1 MWNPTGV
8 IPSHTVKSCLGGLV
22 LGALLSVMHQNTTS
36 FLPSFCLHSP
46 QSSINSWQ
54 LTSDKMEVIERGLF
68 IPPKRIG
75 LIPSIWKTTQISSGR
90 LWAWDTKGLNTLKGF
105 ITRTLADVSKEFLPD
120 DSHTQDL
127 LRCLGSASM
136 DRSILQTVLL
146 FPHWQMCF
154 SKKRGLSQWLDNH
167 INVDKSGIEGDFSL
181 RTASRAHV
189 VPPDK
194 ERKLI
199 YQAGFSSIGTRS
211 IQHFWEAAQP
221 KLNVGHWKG
230 RKIAKHMVENIL
242 KQSPILGGAYLEQFQ
257 VVLDANAKGKKEA
270 VFDGSRFFFEVHAQF
285 PSSYFIV
292 NIRPDPWGWIKAK
305 ERHWSGVENWL
316 RNLWL
321 LEWYFHYAEVYLY
334 FSTTFVSDGEQARAL
349 VFDIR
354 NDNGSVLSRWTSEKM
369 GVEVAPSAYNEWLE
383 DKKSGNGRWAAIL
396 QYFFI

>member
-46 QSSINSWQ
+46 QSSINSWW
-54 LTSDKMEVIERGLF
+54 LTSNEMEVIERGLF
-68 IPPKRIG
+68 IPPKEKWTDSEH
-75 LIPSIWKTTQISSGR
+75 LNNDSNFVGR
-90 LWAWDTKGLNTLKGF
+90 LWTWDTKGLNTLKGF

-211 IQHFWEAAQP
+211 LQHFWEAAQP

-305 ERHWSGVENWL
+305 ERHWSGVENRL

-383 DKKSGNGRWAAIL
+383 DQKSGNGRWAAIL